1 MTSEDYWD
9 EIESLAREVTREARE
24 YQRDISEVLHET
36 LGDHQ
41 WVVYYRFNPL
51 VLAYSDNSAYGLSE
65 GLISTKIRDHDE
77 YQGQAAYWAMY
88 ADVQN
93 HDNYDA
99 DPGEDDDTD

>member
-41 WVVYYRFNPL
+41 WVVYYRFHPL
-51 VLAYSDNSAYGLSE
+51 VLAHSDNSAYGLSE
-65 GLISTKIRDHDE
+65 GLISKVQDHDE
-77 YQGQAAYWAMY
+77 YCWQAAYWAMY

-93 HDNYDA
+93 HDDYDA
-99 DPGEDDDTD
+99 DEEEDDDTD